1 MLRGARSAALAARP
15 LVAAAAAAGLCAA
28 SSVAACAQPKP
39 CATEATIR
47 GKRVPVTAD
56 PGADAC
62 VATRSVVFQDWAD
75 SLPDGLD
82 VESVHVQSVD
92 LFGKPPK
99 QRLGFVKF
107 SASVKVDGHPA
118 PGIVFMRGGAV
129 CVLMVLES
137 EGREYALVTRQPRV
151 PIASSGFDEIPA
163 GMLDGSGAFAGE
175 ACAASRRCDCGGS
188 DRSHCFAFWASTP
201 ATVAA
206 EERARLVLS
215 CSVLPS
221 STAALCAP
229 AESSNLAAH
238 AA

>member
-1 MLRGARSAALAARP
+1 MLGRVRSPVLAARP
-15 LVAAAAAAGLCAA
+15 AVAAAATAAATAGLCAA
-28 SSVAACAQPKP
+28 SSTASCAHPKP
-39 CATEATIR
+39 CATETTIR
-47 GKRVPVTAD
+47 GKQVPVSSE

-62 VATRSVVFQDWAD
+62 VATRSVVFRNWAD
-75 SLPDGLD
+75 SLPENVD

-99 QRLGFVKF
+99 QRLGFIKF

-137 EGREYALVTRQPRV
+137 EGQEYALVTRQPRL

-175 ACAASRRCDCGGS
+175 ARATRKRRRGRSRGAVVCSRCQPRCWPLS
-188 DRSHCFAFWASTP
+188 RL
-201 ATVAA
+201 
-206 EERARLVLS
+206 ERALAKPRLFQ
-215 CSVLPS
+215 
-221 STAALCAP
+221 AAL
-229 AESSNLAAH
+229 
-238 AA
+238 